1 MTMVPMMKRCPKCH
15 RRFNWNPDVRNFI
28 CPYCRGLGNPGK
40 TILEKIL
47 GKKNKE
53 DDLTDEVWVNTENPV
68 LGKDG
73 KPQNKKIKIDK

>member
-1 MTMVPMMKRCPKCH
+1 MTMVPMMKMSNVY
-15 RRFNWNPDVRNFI
+15 RFIGSDVEIYMRI
-28 CPYCRGLGNPGK
+28 AGRTK
-40 TILEKIL
+40 MMKKIL

-68 LGKDG
+68 LGKGG